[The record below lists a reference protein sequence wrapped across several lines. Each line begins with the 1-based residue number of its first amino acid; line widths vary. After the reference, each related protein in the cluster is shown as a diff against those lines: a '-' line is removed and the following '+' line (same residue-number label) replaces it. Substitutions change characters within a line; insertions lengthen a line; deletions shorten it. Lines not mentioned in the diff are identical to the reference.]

1 MANNV
6 ENYEN
11 QSSTICHAQHIRYG
25 ELTQANYASTTS
37 PTSPT
42 STSSSSSFIRQNSE
56 TSRNNSNNKHCIQLG
71 AGKKIKSV
79 IKKPFMP
86 VKNTNHLTLKN
97 ETEDTCGDD
106 FFSTHVQKNNMNK

>member
-1 MANNV
+1 MHN
-6 ENYEN
+6 
-11 QSSTICHAQHIRYG
+11 IRYG
-25 ELTQANYASTTS
+25 EVTQANYASSTTTS

-42 STSSSSSFIRQNSE
+42 SSSSSSFIRQNSE
-56 TSRNNSNNKHCIQLG
+56 TNSKTKHCIQLG

-106 FFSTHVQKNNMNK
+106 FFSTHVQKNK